1 MDYNKNFIDLVS
13 ELCSFQSEL
22 NFIKQNNQVV
32 LRAKEENTKIAYTLY
47 APENYFDFPGDYLG
61 FYDFTEFRKY
71 FKIYDNP
78 NKDTE
83 LADAPV
89 LDVNFTESGNIY
101 QVLIKSS
108 KSNQQLK
115 CTTAPRGILEDP
127 NFNGVKLPSVDAT
140 LNMSVAQIDNL
151 KKMISIIKPAS
162 VKMTFKNDVCEISFE
177 NIVNH
182 NEFTC
187 VYNLTKPIDDT
198 FVVETDIIGINGL
211 PSGDYEVNVCN
222 RGYLHYH
229 QVRADDIDL
238 NLYVSKIKKR

>member
-22 NFIKQNNQVV
+22 NFIKKDNQVV

-47 APENYFDFPGDYLG
+47 APENYFDFPADYLG

-71 FKIYDNP
+71 FKIYDVP
-78 NKDTE
+78 NRDE
-83 LADAPV
+83 DLADAPV

-115 CTTAPRGILEDP
+115 CTTAPKGILEDP
-127 NFNGVKLPSVDAT
+127 NFNGVKLPSIDAT
-140 LNMSVAQIDNL
+140 LNMSAAQIDNL
-151 KKMISIIKPAS
+151 KKMINIIKPAS
-162 VKMTFKNDVCEISFE
+162 VKMTFSGDTCEISFE
-177 NIVNH
+177 NVVNH

-187 VYNLTKPIDDT
+187 VYNLTAPIDDT